1 MSYGEEISDD
11 GAYLAEQDYYAEQCE
26 INDGDC
32 KVCPHKYECQSSD
45 YKREQTVDIFRN
57 FTKYR

>member
-32 KVCPHKYECQSSD
+32 RICPHKYECQSSD
-45 YKREQTVDIFRN
+45 YNRERMGRYF
-57 FTKYR
+57 